1 MKWDTVK
8 KRKKND
14 CKVVPASSMY
24 ESIEARKP
32 E

>member
-1 MKWDTVK
+1 MGYSK
-8 KRKKND
+8 KKKKKKKGLQSST
-14 CKVVPASSMY
+14 CKFMY